1 MIRKPEIPTLQI
13 CSHTHKRLPSIAAS
27 IVLSAT
33 LTSCVVGPD
42 YRKPDLTMPPHWG
55 NKSSSQ
61 PAKPAELSQW
71 WKQLKDPTLNLLIEE
86 AVAGNLDVA
95 SAKAKIREARA
106 SYREQKGALLP
117 SAEGTASAT
126 RTRTAASDTSSE
138 ATVYSQYQAG
148 FDASWELD
156 LFGGNKR
163 AAEAAKYGVDSAE
176 EELRDTMLTLV
187 GDVASY
193 YVQAREYQTLRDL
206 ARRTAVSQRKTA
218 ALTQAEYKAGSATGV
233 DTAKADALASSTEAD
248 IPTYEISYATA
259 VHRLS
264 VLLGKPP
271 AALEERLKTGGP
283 IPNPRIAVSTGI
295 PADILNSR
303 PDVRL
308 AERQLA
314 QYTAKIGQ
322 AEANRYPSI
331 SLTGDIASSATSISD
346 LGKKSTIGWSFGPSL
361 TVPIFQGGQLKAA
374 VDVAKAQRDQYYV
387 AYQSAVLSAME
398 DVENAVV
405 SLTQERLK
413 HGKLGSS
420 AVSYRRATDLSRT
433 LNQAG
438 VTDFLDVLDAERS
451 LYSAE
456 EALIESQ
463 ASIATDY
470 VALNKALGGGWEG
483 EVDTSEPAVV
493 DTDSGPHLTAAR

>member
-1 MIRKPEIPTLQI
+1 MWI
-13 CSHTHKRLPSIAAS
+13 CSCSNKTIPAVIVAAA
-27 IVLSAT
+27 VAGT

-42 YRKPDLTMPPHWG
+42 YETPAFSMPSHWG
-55 NKSSSQ
+55 SKASG
-61 PAKPAELSQW
+61 KPSKAPQLSQW
-71 WKQLKDPTLNLLIEE
+71 WKQLNDPTLDALIEE
-86 AVAGNLDVA
+86 AIANNLDVA
-95 SAKAKIREARA
+95 TAKAKIRQARA
-106 SYREQKGALLP
+106 TYREQKGALLP
-117 SAEGTASAT
+117 SVEATGSGT
-126 RTRTAASDTSSE
+126 RTRTSATTSATSE
-138 ATVYSQYQAG
+138 AAFSTLYNGG

-163 AAEAAKYGVDSAE
+163 AVEAAKYGVDAAD

-193 YVQAREYQTLRDL
+193 YVQAREYQALRDL
-206 ARRTAVSQRKTA
+206 AKRTAISQRKSA
-218 ALTQAEYKAGSATGV
+218 ALTHSEYIAGSATGV
-233 DTAKADALASSTEAD
+233 DTAKADALASSTESD
-248 IPTYEISYATA
+248 IPTYEISYAQS
-259 VHRLS
+259 VHRLG

-271 AALEERLKTGGP
+271 TAFEEMLKSSKP
-283 IPNPRIAVSTGI
+283 IPSPKMNASTGI
-295 PADILNSR
+295 PADILTSR

-331 SLTGDIASSATSISD
+331 SLTGDISSSAANLGD
-346 LGKKSTIGWSFGPSL
+346 LAKKSSIGWSFGPSL

-374 VDVAKAQRDQYYV
+374 VDAAKAERDQYFI

-405 SLTQERLK
+405 SLTQERQK
-413 HGKLGSS
+413 YAKLVSS
-420 AVSYRRATDLSRT
+420 MDSYRNASDLSRE
-433 LNQAG
+433 LNKAG
-438 VTDFLDVLDAERS
+438 ASDFLDVLDAERS

-456 EALIESQ
+456 ESVIQSR

-470 VALNKALGGGWEG
+470 IALNKALGGGWDG
-483 EVDTSEPAVV
+483 KIDVSTPVV
-493 DTDSGPHLTAAR
+493 IDVNTGPHLTLAK

>member
-1 MIRKPEIPTLQI
+1 M
-13 CSHTHKRLPSIAAS
+13 AAA
-27 IVLSAT
+27 VAGT

-42 YRKPDLTMPPHWG
+42 YRTPDLAMPSRWG
-55 NKSSSQ
+55 SK
-61 PAKPAELSQW
+61 AATKPSKTPQLSQW
-71 WKQLKDPTLNLLIEE
+71 WKQLKDPILDALIEE
-86 AVAGNLDVA
+86 AIASNLDVA
-95 SAKAKIREARA
+95 TAKAKIREARA
-106 SYREQKGALLP
+106 TYREQKGALLP
-117 SAEGTASAT
+117 SVEGAASGK
-126 RTRTAASDTSSE
+126 RTRTSATSGGTTD
-138 ATVYSQYQAG
+138 ATFSTLYNGG

-163 AAEAAKYGVDSAE
+163 AVEAAKYGVDAADE
-176 EELRDTMLTLV
+176 QLRDTILTLI

-193 YVQAREYQTLRDL
+193 YVQAREYQALRDL
-206 ARRTAVSQRKTA
+206 AKRSAVSQRKSA
-218 ALTQAEYKAGSATGV
+218 ALTHVEYLAGSATAV
-233 DTAKADALASSTEAD
+233 DTAKADALASSTESD
-248 IPTYEISYATA
+248 IPTYEISYMQA

-271 AALEERLKTGGP
+271 ATLEERLKSSGP
-283 IPNPRIAVSTGI
+283 IPSPRMNVSTGI
-295 PADILNSR
+295 PADILTSR

-331 SLTGDIASSATSISD
+331 SLTGDISSSATSIGD
-346 LGKKSTIGWSFGPSL
+346 LAKKSSIGWTFGPSL

-374 VDVAKAQRDQYYV
+374 VDVAKAQRDQYFI

-398 DVENAVV
+398 DVENAIV

-413 HGKLGSS
+413 YAKIVSS
-420 AVSYRRATDLSRT
+420 SNSYRTASDLART
-433 LNQAG
+433 LNKAG
-438 VTDFLDVLDAERS
+438 VSSFLDVLDAERS

-456 EALIESQ
+456 ESVIQSR

-470 VALNKALGGGWEG
+470 ISLNKALGGGWDG
-483 EVDTSEPAVV
+483 QVDASKPAVV
-493 DTDSGPHLTAAR
+493 DTKTGPHLAMAK

>member
-1 MIRKPEIPTLQI
+1 M
-13 CSHTHKRLPSIAAS
+13 A
-27 IVLSAT
+27 
-33 LTSCVVGPD
+33 LTGCVVGPD
-42 YRKPDLTMPPHWG
+42 YNKPTLAMPSHWG
-55 NKSSSQ
+55 TKTPTQ
-61 PAKPAELSQW
+61 PAKPPELSRW
-71 WKQLKDPTLNLLIEE
+71 WKQLKDPTLDALIEE

-106 SYREQKGALLP
+106 NYREQKDALLP
-117 SAEGTASAT
+117 TVEGTASAA

-138 ATVYSQYQAG
+138 ATIYSQYQAG

-163 AAEAAKYGVDSAE
+163 AAEAAKYGVDAAE
-176 EELRDTMLTLV
+176 EELRDTMLTLI

-193 YVQAREYQTLRDL
+193 YVQAREYQALRDL

-218 ALTQAEYKAGSATGV
+218 ALTQAEFKAGSATGV
-233 DTAKADALASSTEAD
+233 DAAKADALASSTEAD
-248 IPTYEISYATA
+248 IPTYEIFYAA
-259 VHRLS
+259 ALHRLS

-271 AALEERLKTGGP
+271 AALEERLKAGGA
-283 IPNPRIAVSTGI
+283 IPRPRTVVSTGI

-331 SLTGDIASSATSISD
+331 SLTGDIASSAISLGD

-413 HGKLGSS
+413 HRKLTSS
-420 AVSYRRATDLSRT
+420 AISYRRATDLSRT

-470 VALNKALGGGWEG
+470 VSLNKALGGGWDG
-483 EVDTSEPAVV
+483 EVSTSEPAVV
-493 DTDSGPHLTAAR
+493 DTNTGPHLTAAR

>member
-1 MIRKPEIPTLQI
+1 MST
-13 CSHTHKRLPSIAAS
+13 CSRPSKSLPHIAIAAA
-27 IVLSAT
+27 LAGT

-42 YRKPDLTMPPHWG
+42 YRTPDLAMPSHWG
-55 NKSSSQ
+55 SK
-61 PAKPAELSQW
+61 ARTKPSKAPQLSQW
-71 WKQLKDPTLNLLIEE
+71 WKQLKDPTLDALIEE
-86 AVAGNLDVA
+86 AMASNLDVA
-95 SAKAKIREARA
+95 TAKAKIREARA
-106 SYREQKGALLP
+106 TYREQKGALLP
-117 SAEGTASAT
+117 SVEGTGSGT
-126 RTRTAASDTSSE
+126 RTRTSAASSGTTD
-138 ATVYSQYQAG
+138 ATFSTLYDGG

-163 AAEAAKYGVDSAE
+163 ATEAAKYGVDAADE
-176 EELRDTMLTLV
+176 QLRDTMLTLI

-193 YVQAREYQTLRDL
+193 YVQAREYQALRDL
-206 ARRTAVSQRKTA
+206 AKRSAVSQRKSA
-218 ALTQAEYKAGSATGV
+218 ALTHAEYLAGSATAV
-233 DTAKADALASSTEAD
+233 DTAKADALASSTESD
-248 IPTYEISYATA
+248 IPTYEISYMQA

-271 AALEERLKTGGP
+271 ATLEERLKGSGP
-283 IPNPRIAVSTGI
+283 IPSPRMNVSTGI
-295 PADILNSR
+295 PADILTSR

-314 QYTAKIGQ
+314 QYTAKIGE

-331 SLTGDIASSATSISD
+331 SLTGDISSSATSIGD
-346 LGKKSTIGWSFGPSL
+346 LAKKSSIGWTFGPSL

-374 VDVAKAQRDQYYV
+374 VDVAKAQRDQYFI

-413 HGKLGSS
+413 YAKIVSS
-420 AVSYRRATDLSRT
+420 SNSYRNASDLSRT

-438 VTDFLDVLDAERS
+438 VSSFLDVLDAERS

-456 EALIESQ
+456 ESVIQSR

-470 VALNKALGGGWEG
+470 ISLNKALGGGWDG
-483 EVDTSEPAVV
+483 QIDASKPAVV
-493 DTDSGPHLTAAR
+493 DTNTGPHLAMAK

>member
-1 MIRKPEIPTLQI
+1 LRSNTAPLNIA
-13 CSHTHKRLPSIAAS
+13 IAA
-27 IVLSAT
+27 LFAGT

-42 YRKPDLTMPPHWG
+42 YHAPDLAMPAHWG
-55 NKSSSQ
+55 SKAGTKPS
-61 PAKPAELSQW
+61 PAPQLSQW
-71 WKQLKDPTLNLLIEE
+71 WKQLKDPTLDALIEE
-86 AVAGNLDVA
+86 AIASNLDVA
-95 SAKAKIREARA
+95 TAKAKIREARA
-106 SYREQKGALLP
+106 TYREQKGALLP
-117 SAEGTASAT
+117 TVSGTASGT
-126 RTRTAASDTSSE
+126 RTLTSAASGGTTD
-138 ATVYSQYQAG
+138 ATYSTLYDGG

-156 LFGGNKR
+156 IFGGNRR
-163 AAEAAKYGVDSAE
+163 AAEAAKYGVDVADE
-176 EELRDTMLTLV
+176 QLRDTMLTLI

-193 YVQAREYQTLRDL
+193 YVQAREYQALRDL
-206 ARRTAVSQRKTA
+206 AKRTAVSQRQSA
-218 ALTQAEYKAGSATGV
+218 ALTHQEYLAGSATGV
-233 DTAKADALASSTEAD
+233 DTSKADALASSTEAD
-248 IPTYEISYATA
+248 IPAYEISYAQA
-259 VHRLS
+259 VHRLG

-271 AALEERLKTGGP
+271 AALEDRLKTSSP
-283 IPNPRIAVSTGI
+283 IPSPKMNVSIGI
-295 PADILNSR
+295 PATILTSR

-331 SLTGDIASSATSISD
+331 SLTGDISSSAASIGD
-346 LGKKSTIGWSFGPSL
+346 LAKKSSIGWTFGPTL

-374 VDVAKAQRDQYYV
+374 VDVAKAERDQYFI

-413 HGKLGSS
+413 YGKLISS
-420 AVSYRRATDLSRT
+420 SSSYRRASDLSRT
-433 LNQAG
+433 LNKAG

-456 EALIESQ
+456 ESVIQSR

-470 VALNKALGGGWEG
+470 ISLNKALGGGWDG
-483 EVDTSEPAVV
+483 QVNVSAPAVV
-493 DTDSGPHLTAAR
+493 DTNTGPHLIKAK

>member
-1 MIRKPEIPTLQI
+1 MAAA
-13 CSHTHKRLPSIAAS
+13 IAGM
-27 IVLSAT
+27 
-33 LTSCVVGPD
+33 LTGCVVGPD
-42 YRKPDLTMPPHWG
+42 YRTSALTMPPHWG
-55 NKSSSQ
+55 SKAPTSPSKAPQ
-61 PAKPAELSQW
+61 LSKW
-71 WKQLKDPTLNLLIEE
+71 WKKLKDPILDVLIEE
-86 AVAGNLDVA
+86 AIACNLDVA
-95 SAKAKIREARA
+95 TAKAKILEARA
-106 SYREQKGALLP
+106 TYREQKGALLP
-117 SAEGTASAT
+117 SVEGTGSGT
-126 RTRTAASDTSSE
+126 RTRTSAASSGTTN
-138 ATVYSQYQAG
+138 ATFSTLYDGG

-163 AAEAAKYGVDSAE
+163 AAEAAKYGVDAADE
-176 EELRDTMLTLV
+176 QLRDTMLTLI

-193 YVQAREYQTLRDL
+193 YVQAREYQALRDL
-206 ARRTAVSQRKTA
+206 AKRSAVSQRKSA
-218 ALTQAEYKAGSATGV
+218 ALTHTEYLAGSATAV
-233 DTAKADALASSTEAD
+233 DTAKADALASSTESD
-248 IPTYEISYATA
+248 IPTYEISYMQA

-271 AALEERLKTGGP
+271 ATLEERLKSSGP
-283 IPNPRIAVSTGI
+283 IPSPRMNVSTGI
-295 PADILNSR
+295 PADILAAR

-331 SLTGDIASSATSISD
+331 SLTGDISSSAASVGD
-346 LGKKSTIGWSFGPSL
+346 LAKKSSIGWTFGPSV

-374 VDVAKAQRDQYYV
+374 VDVAKAQRDQYFI

-413 HGKLGSS
+413 YAKLISS
-420 AVSYRRATDLSRT
+420 SNSYSNASDLART

-438 VTDFLDVLDAERS
+438 VSSFLDVLDAERS

-456 EALIESQ
+456 ESVIQSR

-470 VALNKALGGGWEG
+470 ISLNKALGGGWDG
-483 EVDTSEPAVV
+483 QIDASKPAVV
-493 DTDSGPHLTAAR
+493 DTNTGPHLAMTK

>member
-1 MIRKPEIPTLQI
+1 M
-13 CSHTHKRLPSIAAS
+13 SSIALAVGLAS
-27 IVLSAT
+27 A

-42 YRKPDLTMPPHWG
+42 YRTPDLAMPSHWAG
-55 NKSSSQ
+55 KTGS
-61 PAKPAELSQW
+61 KPSKAPQLSQW
-71 WKQLKDPTLNLLIEE
+71 WKQLKDPTLDALIEE
-86 AVAGNLDVA
+86 AIAGNLDVA
-95 SAKAKIREARA
+95 TAKAKIREARA
-106 SYREQKGALLP
+106 TYREQR
-117 SAEGTASAT
+117 GTLFPTVAASSSGTRSRTSAT
-126 RTRTAASDTSSE
+126 ESGTSD
-138 ATVYSQYQAG
+138 ATFSTIYQGG

-163 AAEAAKYGVDSAE
+163 AAEAAKYGVDVADE
-176 EELRDTMLTLV
+176 QLRDTMLTLI

-193 YVQAREYQTLRDL
+193 YVQAREYQALRDL
-206 ARRTAVSQRKTA
+206 ARRTAVSQRKSA
-218 ALTQAEYKAGSATGV
+218 ALTHAEYQAGSATGV
-233 DTAKADALASSTEAD
+233 DTAKADALAASTESD
-248 IPTYEISYATA
+248 IPTYQISYVEA

-271 AALEERLKTGGP
+271 AALEDTLKAGGP
-283 IPNPRIAVSTGI
+283 IPSPKMNVATGI
-295 PADILNSR
+295 PADILVSR

-331 SLTGDIASSATSISD
+331 SLTGDITSSAASIGD
-346 LGKKSTIGWSFGPSL
+346 LAKKSSIGWSLGPSL
-361 TVPIFQGGQLKAA
+361 TVPLFQGGQLKAA
-374 VDVAKAQRDQYYV
+374 VDVAKAERDQYFI
-387 AYQSAVLSAME
+387 AYQAAVLSAME

-413 HGKLGSS
+413 YVKLVSS
-420 AVSYRRATDLSRT
+420 SSSYRRASDLSRT
-433 LNQAG
+433 LNKAG

-456 EALIESQ
+456 ESVIQSR

-470 VALNKALGGGWEG
+470 IALNKALGGGWNG
-483 EVDTSEPAVV
+483 QVDASTPAVI
-493 DTDSGPHLTAAR
+493 DTNTGPHLTMAK

>member
-1 MIRKPEIPTLQI
+1 MPI
-13 CSHTHKRLPSIAAS
+13 CSPSNTGLSNIAAA
-27 IVLSAT
+27 IALAVT

-42 YRKPDLTMPPHWG
+42 YRTPGLAVPSHWG
-55 NKSSSQ
+55 SKAGTK
-61 PAKPAELSQW
+61 PAKAPQLSQW
-71 WKQLKDPTLNLLIEE
+71 WKQLKDPTLDALIEE
-86 AVAGNLDVA
+86 AIAGNLDVA
-95 SAKAKIREARA
+95 TAKAKIREARA
-106 SYREQKGALLP
+106 TYREQRGALLP
-117 SAEGTASAT
+117 TAEGTASAT
-126 RTRTAASDTSSE
+126 RTRTSAAAGG
-138 ATVYSQYQAG
+138 ATDATFSTLYDGG

-163 AAEAAKYGVDSAE
+163 AAEAAKYGVDAAD
-176 EELRDTMLTLV
+176 EELRDTMLTLI

-193 YVQAREYQTLRDL
+193 YVQAREYQALRDL
-206 ARRTAVSQRKTA
+206 AKRTAVSQRKSA
-218 ALTQAEYKAGSATGV
+218 ALTHAEYLAGSATAV

-248 IPTYEISYATA
+248 IPAYEISYAQA
-259 VHRLS
+259 VHRLG
-264 VLLGKPP
+264 VLLGRPP
-271 AALEERLKTGGP
+271 AALEERLKASAP
-283 IPNPRIAVSTGI
+283 IPSPKMSVSTGI
-295 PADILNSR
+295 PADILVSR

-314 QYTAKIGQ
+314 QYTAKIGK

-331 SLTGDIASSATSISD
+331 SLTGDISSSAASIGD
-346 LGKKSTIGWSFGPSL
+346 LAKRSSIGWSLGPSL

-374 VDVAKAQRDQYYV
+374 VDVAKAERDQYFI

-413 HGKLGSS
+413 YGKLVSS
-420 AVSYRRATDLSRT
+420 SSSYNRASDLSRT
-433 LNQAG
+433 LNKAG

-456 EALIESQ
+456 EAVIQSR

-470 VALNKALGGGWEG
+470 ISLNKALGGGWDG
-483 EVDTSEPAVV
+483 DVDVSKPAVV
-493 DTDSGPHLTAAR
+493 DTDTGPHLTMAK

>member
-1 MIRKPEIPTLQI
+1 MAAA
-13 CSHTHKRLPSIAAS
+13 IAGM
-27 IVLSAT
+27 
-33 LTSCVVGPD
+33 LTGCVVGPD
-42 YRKPDLTMPPHWG
+42 YRTSALTMPPHWG
-55 NKSSSQ
+55 SKAPTSPSKAPQ
-61 PAKPAELSQW
+61 LSKW
-71 WKQLKDPTLNLLIEE
+71 WKKLKDPILDVLIEE
-86 AVAGNLDVA
+86 AIACNLDVA
-95 SAKAKIREARA
+95 TAKAKILEARA
-106 SYREQKGALLP
+106 TYREQKGALLP
-117 SAEGTASAT
+117 SVEGTGSGT
-126 RTRTAASDTSSE
+126 RTRTSAASSGTTD
-138 ATVYSQYQAG
+138 ATFSTLYDGG

-163 AAEAAKYGVDSAE
+163 AAEAAKYGVDAADE
-176 EELRDTMLTLV
+176 QLRDTMLTLI

-193 YVQAREYQTLRDL
+193 YVQAREYQALRDL
-206 ARRTAVSQRKTA
+206 AKRSAVSQRKSA
-218 ALTQAEYKAGSATGV
+218 ALTHTEYLAGSATAV
-233 DTAKADALASSTEAD
+233 DTAKADALASSTESD
-248 IPTYEISYATA
+248 IPTYEISYMQA

-271 AALEERLKTGGP
+271 ATLEERLKSSGP
-283 IPNPRIAVSTGI
+283 IPSPRMNVSTGI
-295 PADILNSR
+295 PADILAAR

-331 SLTGDIASSATSISD
+331 SLTGDISSSAASVGD
-346 LGKKSTIGWSFGPSL
+346 LAKKSSIGWTFGPSV

-374 VDVAKAQRDQYYV
+374 VDVAKAQRDQYFI

-413 HGKLGSS
+413 YAKLISS
-420 AVSYRRATDLSRT
+420 SNSYSNASDLART

-438 VTDFLDVLDAERS
+438 VSSFLDVLDAERS

-456 EALIESQ
+456 ESVIQSR

-470 VALNKALGGGWEG
+470 ISLNKALGGGWDG
-483 EVDTSEPAVV
+483 QIDASKPAVV
-493 DTDSGPHLTAAR
+493 DTNTGPHLAMTK